1 MQKRVVQGIDEATEH
16 LMRKETM
23 RHRAFLKRWLTP
35 AANSDEAIRRYR
47 AIALTEAAIAA
58 AMLALF
64 SSTPLWISED
74 FVSEF
79 SNWFLT
85 AAVVF
90 AALAAGGFFSAMLI
104 KRDPP

>member
-1 MQKRVVQGIDEATEH
+1 MEA
-16 LMRKETM
+16 MRF
-23 RHRAFLKRWLTP
+23 RAFLKRWWTP

-64 SSTPLWISED
+64 LSTPLWVAENV
-74 FVSEF
+74 VSEF

-90 AALAAGGFFSAMLI
+90 AALAAGSLFSTMLI